1 MTNLFSDLPED
12 QMLRVDRLCSEFET
26 ALRNGRTPI
35 IEEFLAR
42 LQADDRPTLLRELIL
57 LEAEYAARSGRRI
70 SPDEYQKRFPDVD
83 PKWFDDVSEANQVQP
98 DNSQPTPPR
107 DPENPDAASR
117 RTKKLRVLGDYR
129 ILKQIGR
136 GGMGTVYQA
145 VHERMGR
152 TVALKVLRPEIQRD
166 SHLME
171 RFDREIRTAASLSHP
186 NIVAAYDA
194 REFQGIRF
202 LITEFVDGTDLDA
215 FIRRNSPFD
224 VERAIDIVTQVAR
237 GLEYAHER
245 GVIHRDIKPGNLIL
259 DRSGV
264 VRILDM
270 GLARLELPDH
280 SHQKDLTGS
289 GMIMGTAA
297 YMAPEQARNTRRAD
311 ARADIYS
318 LGCTLYFLLN
328 GRPPFVSES
337 AIDAVLAHATQPIP
351 SLRDRRKVV
360 PKELEVLYQRMLA
373 KDPAARVATATEVIE
388 TLRQIP
394 VSETTPVAVVGTPRR
409 WAVVTGIVLVVIG
422 AVSLWMMSPS
432 ENEPASTTQVD
443 NSAGSDTPGGS
454 ATNALTDAASTET
467 PRQNVDVRS
476 SESPRS
482 LTAPEAGSR
491 HAVKFDGRTSYLR
504 VQDLIPEPGAS
515 YTLEVIV
522 RPRSF
527 QTSNTI
533 SWLGPDWMALYISDQ
548 GYWGMARRFGTQ
560 SFVNA
565 AVTPATIGQWVHV
578 AGVFESSEMT
588 LYVNGR
594 VQNTQPVPFGLP
606 ETRGGLYVGGVNSEQ
621 LPPDQNDRF
630 FAGDIDCVRISE
642 GIRYTGAFQPPE
654 RLAVDSRTVVALPLN
669 EGSGT
674 FTQTEGQHSVRAI
687 LSNAMWIRVEESR
700 LNP

>member
-12 QMLRVDRLCSEFET
+12 QMLRIDRLCSEFET
-26 ALRNGRTPI
+26 ALRKGRSPI
-35 IEEFLAR
+35 IEKFLA
-42 LQADDRPTLLRELIL
+42 QSQSEDRPTLLRELIL
-57 LEAEYAARSGRRI
+57 LEVEYAVRSGRRI
-70 SPDEYQKRFPDVD
+70 SPGDYRKRFPEAD
-83 PKWFDDVSEANQVQP
+83 PRWFDAVAHAERAQS
-98 DNSQPTPPR
+98 DNSQPTLPR

-215 FIRRNSPFD
+215 YIRQNGPFD

-270 GLARLELPDH
+270 GLARLELPDQ
-280 SHQKDLTGS
+280 SRQKDLTGS

-328 GRPPFVSES
+328 GRPPFVGES
-337 AIDAVLAHATQPIP
+337 AIDAVLAHATQPTP
-351 SLRDRRKVV
+351 TLRDRRKEV

-373 KDPAARVATATEVIE
+373 KDPEARVASATEAIE
-388 TLRQIP
+388 TLRQIS
-394 VSETTPVAVVGTPRR
+394 VSETTPVAVMGTPRK
-409 WAVVTGIVLVVIG
+409 WAVVSGLVLV
-422 AVSLWMMSPS
+422 AVAAVALWLMSPS
-432 ENEPASTTQVD
+432 ENEPVSTTQGV
-443 NSAGSDTPGGS
+443 NSAGPDAHGS
-454 ATNALTDAASTET
+454 SVSQPMTDAPSMETSPQNDVLRASETSPEPTTTEA
-467 PRQNVDVRS
+467 V
-476 SESPRS
+476 
-482 LTAPEAGSR
+482 SR
-491 HAVKFDGRTSYLR
+491 NAVTFDGRTSYLQ

-515 YTLEVIV
+515 YTLEAIV

-527 QTSNTI
+527 RTSNTI
-533 SWLGPDWMALYISDQ
+533 SWLGPDWMALYISEQ

-578 AGVFESSEMT
+578 AGVFENSEMT
-588 LYVNGR
+588 LYVNGQP
-594 VQNTQPVPFGLP
+594 QNTRPVPFGLP
-606 ETRGGLYVGGVNSEQ
+606 ETRGGLYIGGVNSEQ

-642 GIRYTGAFQPPE
+642 GIRYTGAFQPQE
-654 RLAVDSRTVVALPLN
+654 RLAVDSRTVVVLPLD

-674 FTQTEGQHSVRAI
+674 SSQTEGQHSVRAI
-687 LSNAMWIRVEESR
+687 LSNAMWIRIEE
-700 LNP
+700 